1 MSEQDTVLN
10 GAPSHTLWDRGADDS
25 MAPFV
30 TFDVSR
36 KALTIRLLKNKLFGI
51 LTFGFYRF
59 WGKTHV
65 RRLMWQ
71 SIKVGDDRLEYHGT
85 AKELFIGFLI
95 ALVVLSLL
103 FTAVGTFLHFLV
115 FSNPTLAFAEQITNF
130 ALLYAFW
137 QFARYRLWRYRLSRT
152 SLRTVRFFLQG
163 KALVYTGK
171 TVLWTLFS
179 VVSLGWAYPY
189 LRSVQANYQL
199 NNLAFGDQNFQ
210 YQGDTA
216 RFYSIYWPSILIG
229 QFIITACLVY
239 VGYMSDLE
247 LASLSSIEATLA
259 SLQATD
265 EIWIIMIIGSFITF
279 LMLVFARVA
288 EIRYVVGMTQ
298 FSGARF
304 SSALPASRM
313 LLIFAGM
320 FLIVVAGFVGISA
333 LVWAAA
339 LFNPATITLFAFFLF
354 FALYVVFDII
364 KYLFLIVP
372 MVKIVCKT
380 LSTDNVQVFEEV
392 AASAENSPI
401 YGEGLADALD
411 VGAF

>member
-1 MSEQDTVLN
+1 MSEQETALSS
-10 GAPSHTLWDRGADDS
+10 ASSHLSWAVGADRS
-25 MAPFV
+25 MVPFV
-30 TFDVSR
+30 AFDVSR
-36 KALTIRLLKNKLFGI
+36 KALTLRLLKNKFFGI
-51 LTFGFYRF
+51 LTFGLYRF

-71 SIKVGDDRLEYHGT
+71 SIKVGNDRLEYHGT

-115 FSNPTLAFAEQITNF
+115 FGDPNLAIAEQITNF

-171 TVLWTLFS
+171 TVFWTFLS

-189 LRSVQANYQL
+189 LRSVQANYQM
-199 NNLAFGDQNFQ
+199 NNVAFGDQTFH

-216 RFYSIYWPSILIG
+216 RFYSIYWPSILVG
-229 QFIITACLVY
+229 QFIFTAYLTY
-239 VGYMSDLE
+239 VGYTSDLDLE
-247 LASLSSIEATLA
+247 SFSNIEAVLA
-259 SLQATD
+259 ALSGTD
-265 EIWIIMIIGSFITF
+265 KVWVVLIIGSFVTF

-288 EIRYVVGMTQ
+288 EFKYVVSMTR
-298 FSGARF
+298 FAGARF

-313 LLIFAGM
+313 LLIFAGL
-320 FLIVVAGFVGISA
+320 FLIVVAGIAGISL

-339 LFNPATITLFAFFLF
+339 LYNPATITLFAFALF
-354 FALYVVFDII
+354 FSLYVVFDII

-372 MVKIVCKT
+372 MVKVICKT
-380 LSTDNVQVFEEV
+380 LSTDNVQIFEEV
-392 AASAENSPI
+392 AANAHNSPK